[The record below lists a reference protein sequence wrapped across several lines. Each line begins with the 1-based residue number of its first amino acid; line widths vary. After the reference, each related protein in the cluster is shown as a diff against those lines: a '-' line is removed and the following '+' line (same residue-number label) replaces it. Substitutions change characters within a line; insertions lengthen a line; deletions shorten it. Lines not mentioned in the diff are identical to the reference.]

1 MSGDGAVGT
10 LPPALALMLRE
21 FQESSPAV
29 RLRLAYLWGV
39 VPGSPAAAALGVP
52 ITDAD
57 TTDGT
62 A

>member
-1 MSGDGAVGT
+1 
-10 LPPALALMLRE
+10 MLRE
-21 FQESSPAV
+21 FRDTPSGELP
-29 RLRLAYLWGV
+29 RLARVWGI

-52 ITDAD
+52 GTDAD